1 MTGSEHILVLGG
13 QRSGK
18 SRFAEELVAKS
29 GRRPVY
35 VATATAGDEEMAAR
49 IAVHRHRRGDA
60 WTTIEAPL
68 ELPATLGSA
77 AAADAAVLV
86 DCLTLWVANLM
97 AAERDID
104 RDTDALV
111 AALSDAEGPVVVVS
125 NEVGAGVIPDN
136 PLARRYADALG
147 TLNQRVAAAV
157 GRVIV
162 MAAGQPLVVKPSSA
176 TEISL

>member
-49 IAVHRHRRGDA
+49 IAVHRHGRGDA

-68 ELPATLGSA
+68 ELSATLHTA

-86 DCLTLWVANLM
+86 DCLTLWLANLM
-97 AAERDID
+97 AAERDVD
-104 RDTDALV
+104 RYTDALV
-111 AALSDAEGPVVVVS
+111 AALSDAGGPVVLVS

-136 PLARRYADALG
+136 PFARRYADALG
-147 TLNQRVAAAV
+147 TLNQRVAGAV
-157 GRVIV
+157 GRVVV
-162 MAAGQPLVVKPSSA
+162 MAAGQPLLVKPSPA
-176 TEISL
+176 PEISL